1 MSSYCFKN
9 NEVRIRQRFFP
20 NDPPCKDGI
29 PFNDIL
35 WYELDILW
43 YELDILWYELDIHV
57 LFL

>member
-43 YELDILWYELDIHV
+43 YELDIHV